1 MPEGRAEG
9 AGFAL
14 VDAEDADA
22 LESEELEDPQAAR
35 ARAARMVRVRVRFM
49 LVSGVNLRVFYACF
63 CGFFVEFSG
72 FPQTFTFSV

>member
-35 ARAARMVRVRVRFM
+35 ARALKEPRASTPKDR
-49 LVSGVNLRVFYACF
+49 LVN
-63 CGFFVEFSG
+63 EW
-72 FPQTFTFSV
+72 